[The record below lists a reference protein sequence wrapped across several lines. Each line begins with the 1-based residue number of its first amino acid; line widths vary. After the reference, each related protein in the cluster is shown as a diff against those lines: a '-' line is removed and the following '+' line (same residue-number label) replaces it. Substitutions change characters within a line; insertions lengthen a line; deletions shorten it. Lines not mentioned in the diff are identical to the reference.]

1 MSKDDT
7 IIDQLDISILSEL
20 QKDARV
26 SFQDLARQ
34 MAVSGGTIHVRYNK
48 LRETG
53 VVKGVRLMLD
63 SQKLGYQISSFIG
76 LNLKNAGDYKTV
88 LSKLKEFPEVIEA
101 HYTTGPYSLF
111 IKILVKNT
119 QDLHRF
125 LIEEL
130 QAIPEI
136 QSTETLI
143 SLDTP
148 IDRPASLKEL
158 EENS

>member
-1 MSKDDT
+1 MQKEEN
-7 IIDQLDISILSEL
+7 IIDKLDVSILTEL
-20 QKDARV
+20 QHDARV

-34 MAVSGGTIHVRYNK
+34 MTVSGGTIHVRYNK
-48 LRETG
+48 LREAG
-53 VVKGVRLMLD
+53 IVKGVRLLLD
-63 SQKLGYQISSFIG
+63 SHKLGYQICTFIG
-76 LNLKNAGDYKTV
+76 LNLKNAGDYKKV
-88 LSKLKEFPEVIEA
+88 LSKLNKMPEVIEA

-111 IKILVKNT
+111 IKVLVKNT

-148 IDRPASLKEL
+148 IDRPPNLSGVETID
-158 EENS
+158 